1 MREGT
6 YYSEVY
12 SKYAYVYYRLDTSD
26 KCHFCG
32 KYVKDPIHFVWEV
45 DFEDA
50 LENTCDTECFK
61 QFKFKFVE

>member
-12 SKYAYVYYRLDTSD
+12 NKYAYVYYRLGMPD
-26 KCHFCG
+26 KCQFCE
-32 KYVKDPIHFVWEV
+32 KHVKNPIRFVWEA

-50 LENTCDTECFK
+50 LENTCGPECFK